1 QKNAAKHKKMLTYHP
16 QNANIPPKKGPK
28 MLTYLPQMLTFSTHV
43 SIQNPPRGNPSPAK
57 CPPALRFKPWISANP
72 LPAIVPEHHP
82 HQNPNRDTQYQNEP
96 PTGNPVSAPQNWLIL
111 SSSPIYKPEPYEP

>member
-1 QKNAAKHKKMLTYHP
+1 
-16 QNANIPPKKGPK
+16 
-28 MLTYLPQMLTFSTHV
+28 
-43 SIQNPPRGNPSPAK
+43 
-57 CPPALRFKPWISANP
+57 ALRFKPWISANP

-111 SSSPIYKPEPYEP
+111 SSSPIYKPEPYEPQSPNTGVICRTPKPISNHLTRTKPRAPRSKKLLQKIRKC